1 MNTTTIMPYTCDN
14 EHHYYHALHLW
25 QRTPLLSC
33 PTPVTTNTTT
43 IRPYT
48 CDGYSRSG
56 CRVAVKQCV
65 VVALVDLLE
74 GFEEGVSRCEHAV
87 GQQESVEEINAQE
100 AQICQA
106 VQQPVH
112 TGMPD
117 LKHTNNQILPDCPHW
132 YGRSVSLAGACLSRL
147 TSVCCDKSMLAMT
160 KRLLR
165 QNYVCHDKIFLFHDK
180 HLCLLRQTFCH
191 DKHTFFTTKD
201 VFCCDEHVFVATK
214 VSLSWQK
221 FCRDKTHN
229 FVGIKL

>member
-1 MNTTTIMPYTCDN
+1 MTIN
-14 EHHYYHALHLW
+14 
-25 QRTPLLSC
+25 
-33 PTPVTTNTTT
+33 TT

-48 CDGYSRSG
+48 CNGHSRSG

-117 LKHTNNQILPDCPHW
+117 LKHTNDQILPVWPHW

-147 TSVCCDKSMLAMT
+147 TCVCHDKSMLAMT
-160 KRLLR
+160 KLLPR
-165 QNYVCHDKIFLFHDK
+165 QNYVCHSKIFLPW
-180 HLCLLRQTFCH
+180 QNFCH
-191 DKHTFFTTKD
+191 NKYLSSQNTC
-201 VFCCDEHVFVATK
+201 VCCDKYFFMT
-214 VSLSWQK
+214 SILFSWQK
-221 FCRDKTHN
+221 MC
-229 FVGIKL
+229 FVMTNTFLSRQK